1 MPERKPRKDAA
12 RNRAAILAAADT
24 LFARL
29 GSPEDVTMADIAAAA
44 GVGKG
49 TLFRAFDDRPG
60 LLRAL
65 YEARLEPMRE
75 AVEAGPPPLGPATP
89 PAARTRT
96 ARRRPVFQTRQPPP
110 RAGAGGKR
118 RAAARTRRNITSDGT
133 APPSRPG
140 QVPGLTDSDFTA
152 HALLAATRADLVE
165 HLAGQ
170 DAFRGTAGGTVREL
184 RHQSPGLR
192 RPARVDRRGVIE
204 VQRVLGGHWA
214 ARKRSSAR
222 VLRDPPTM
230 TTFRSPFT
238 GVLLKT
244 RTAVSSRVDRQ
255 LLLYQRWLSPQH
267 SPPSR
272 DQNTSNS
279 SGTSPAWHQMRRL
292 WARRRRDRWDAPR
305 PTRPSRKSPRPAPS
319 CPARHRSRASGH
331 AKAS

>member
-65 YEARLEPMRE
+65 YEARLEPLRE

-89 PAARTRT
+89 PRQRALALLD
-96 ARRRPVFQTRQPPP
+96 AVLCFKLDNRRLALALEESGSSSPYQAEHYERWHGLL
-110 RAGAGGKR
+110 RAVL
-118 RAAARTRRNITSDGT
+118 D
-133 APPSRPG
+133 

-170 DAFRGTAGGTVREL
+170 ERIPR
-184 RHQSPGLR
+184 
-192 RPARVDRRGVIE
+192 DRMRAQFANFVT
-204 VQRVLGGHWA
+204 RVL
-214 ARKRSSAR
+214 
-222 VLRDPPTM
+222 
-230 TTFRSPFT
+230 
-238 GVLLKT
+238 
-244 RTAVSSRVDRQ
+244 
-255 LLLYQRWLSPQH
+255 
-267 SPPSR
+267 
-272 DQNTSNS
+272 
-279 SGTSPAWHQMRRL
+279 
-292 WARRRRDRWDAPR
+292 
-305 PTRPSRKSPRPAPS
+305 
-319 CPARHRSRASGH
+319 ASG
-331 AKAS
+331 ALQGWTAEE